1 MVLRGLQLLYWAVVL
16 AVLSLQV
23 HYPLG
28 EAARGADCLPECM
41 DPTEQWGFPL
51 LYIRESFSTSMG
63 RDFQVWPFVLDVG
76 FYLLLL
82 VIVRKGLRFPA
93 WNRPSLIRV
102 VLWFAFWLLFFWVRV
117 WWMLWIPI
125 LLLGLLVVLNDQERP
140 AFSRV
145 LSVVLMCLGGALVTF
160 ASVQAQGISLTGVM
174 LGAALC
180 LLGGHLPVVWT
191 RKAWGK
197 TLLVVLL
204 AFWWW
209 FDLLNGAF
217 SAALA
222 TSMYSGML
230 AQVFAL
236 LWISMFVAPDA
247 LMNWIHQTKN
257 ASKSKRH

>member
-16 AVLSLQV
+16 TVLSLQV

-28 EAARGADCLPECM
+28 EAARGTDCLPECM

-63 RDFQVWPFVLDVG
+63 RDFQVWPFVLNVG
-76 FYLLLL
+76 LYVLLL
-82 VIVRKGLRFPA
+82 IVLRQKLRFPVC
-93 WNRPSLIRV
+93 NMPSLIRSF
-102 VLWFAFWLLFFWVRV
+102 LWFAFWLLFFWVRV

-125 LLLGLLVVLNDQERP
+125 GMLGLLVVLNDKERP

-160 ASVQAQGISLTGVM
+160 ASVQVQGISLTGVM
-174 LGAALC
+174 LGAVLC
-180 LLGGHLPVVWT
+180 LLGVHLPVGWNWKT
-191 RKAWGK
+191 WGK
-197 TLLVVLL
+197 TVLVLLL

-209 FDLLNGAF
+209 FDLLSGAF

-222 TSMYSGML
+222 TSLYSGVL
-230 AQVFAL
+230 AQLFAV

-247 LMNWIHQTKN
+247 LLHWMHQGKG
-257 ASKSKRH
+257 APKSN